1 MDYNTASNQL
11 AQVQQQSQTVMQNLQ
26 ALGQKLV
33 AAAPDPTTGRE
44 WAMDIKELALAIQ
57 HQNQNV
63 ALLLNQMADYIRNLE
78 QQLATHPNP
87 ALQPQGWSNAIGS
100 GSGGGFLG
108 NVTSGLGLGAGFAV
122 GEDLINGLFN
132 LF

>member
-1 MDYNTASNQL
+1 MDYNTANNQL

-26 ALGQKLV
+26 ALGQKMV
-33 AAAPDPTTGRE
+33 SAAPDPTTGRE

-87 ALQPQGWSNAIGS
+87 GLQPQGWSNS
-100 GSGGGFLG
+100 MGSGGGFLG

-122 GEDLINGLFN
+122 GEDLVNGLFN